1 MNVNAFDAAAA
12 LAGVEHG
19 AVDEVFD
26 GVGEVGVFAN
36 IRGIFAAEFE
46 IHADEHAVGGGLHF
60 AAALDGAGEGDEVDA
75 AGADD
80 FLDRGV
86 AGVEDVED
94 AIGQAGI
101 LESIGQT
108 FGAEGRLGGVLE
120 DDGVAGE
127 QRRDDGVDRG

>member
-1 MNVNAFDAAAA
+1 MDVDSLDAAAA

-46 IHADEHAVGGGLHF
+46 IHADEHVVGGCLNFAAVG
-60 AAALDGAGEGDEVDA
+60 DGTGEGDEVDA
-75 AGADD
+75 ARADD
-80 FLDRGV
+80 FFDRGV

-94 AIGQAGI
+94 AIGQSGI
-101 LESIGQT
+101 LESIGQA
-108 FGAEGRLGGVLE
+108 FGAKGCLGRVLE
-120 DDGVAGE
+120 DNGVAGE